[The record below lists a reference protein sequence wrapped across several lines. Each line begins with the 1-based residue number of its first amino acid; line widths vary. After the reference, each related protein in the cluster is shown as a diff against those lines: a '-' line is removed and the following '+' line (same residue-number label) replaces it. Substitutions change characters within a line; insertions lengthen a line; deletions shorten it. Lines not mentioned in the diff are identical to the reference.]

1 MLNMIMSG
9 FGLILLV
16 FTFKQSYFVEGLNRS
31 FLGLYK
37 GPAENAVVAYD
48 DDGNNIEPYFDQ
60 IVFKTMVG
68 DYFERE
74 FSKYMVV
81 YSLDYKFLDSFTHE
95 YSSKPDFASVRIRIY
110 NKPLI
115 KFDKKA
121 NFTITRNF

>member
-16 FTFKQSYFVEGLNRS
+16 FTFRQSYFVEGLNRS

-37 GPAENAVVAYD
+37 GPAENAVIVYD
-48 DDGNNIEPYFDQ
+48 NNGNNIEPYFDQ
-60 IVFKTMVG
+60 TLFKTMIS
-68 DYFERE
+68 DYLEKE
-74 FSKYMVV
+74 FSKYRVV
-81 YSLDYKFLDSFTHE
+81 YSLDYKFLDSITNE
-95 YSSKPDFASVRIRIY
+95 YSSKPDFASVRIKIH

-121 NFTITRNF
+121 NFEIMRNY